1 MREQLAA
8 ALDWGEAHADF
19 DRAVEGFPTAL
30 RGRRVRGLPYSAWQ
44 ILEHLRIT
52 QHDLLDFAT
61 NPRYESL
68 AWPADYW
75 PRDPAPPSARAWTA
89 SVAAFRKDRLALK
102 RQATNKR
109 IDLAAKI
116 PHGDGQTYIREIL
129 LALDH
134 NAYHVGELIV
144 LRRLLGA
151 WK

>member
-1 MREQLAA
+1 MRDQLAS

-19 DRAVEGFPTAL
+19 DRAVDRFPTAL

-44 ILEHLRIT
+44 ILEHLRRA

-61 NPRYESL
+61 NPRY
-68 AWPADYW
+68 APMTWPDDYW
-75 PRDPAPPSARAWTA
+75 PNDPAPPNARAWNA
-89 SVAAFRKDRLALK
+89 SIAAFRKDRRALK
-102 RQATNKR
+102 RLATNPR
-109 IDLAAKI
+109 INLSATI
-116 PHGDGQTYIREIL
+116 PHGEGQTYLREIL

-134 NAYHVGELIV
+134 NAYHVGELIL